1 MTIPL
6 LTLVLVVLPKL
17 SIAYRGWIRL
27 IVSFQPLMV
36 ISPTAS
42 WILWCMQVYACELMW
57 TCLVWAGRS
66 MPDSFWVP
74 SHRFNFDTDEQK
86 WITQTIYTDSEPPS
100 RLPNLLMP
108 SAKLRSANLPVLRLW
123 CDAVGDRTPASH
135 TLSGHSNHRAT
146 HGRYIYSLS
155 GKVRK
160 ANNGL
165 KLNVCVNFMLF
176 NTPDTKN
183 NIFACIFWQLGS
195 FATCCSVECI
205 I

>member
-108 SAKLRSANLPVLRLW
+108 SAKLRSANLPVFTLVPLVWRPRPPAPRADALTTVLRRGGVCKVSARLF
-123 CDAVGDRTPASH
+123 CK
-135 TLSGHSNHRAT
+135 
-146 HGRYIYSLS
+146 ISL
-155 GKVRK
+155 
-160 ANNGL
+160 
-165 KLNVCVNFMLF
+165 
-176 NTPDTKN
+176 
-183 NIFACIFWQLGS
+183 
-195 FATCCSVECI
+195 
-205 I
+205 